1 MQKSIIWERSED
13 WFWIRIG
20 GQSIAASRSSKSEL
34 ILLQNACGEKT
45 QEKGGSNFSQDRFL
59 FYASTKLLLR
69 REGGLS
75 SYEIPLISPGK
86 IRSTASAEKFKLGR
100 RDPWTKENW
109 VRGNT
114 SWLRG
119 GPGEGLNS
127 QFVSAFPHIKDW
139 IRFFAT
145 HLPISNCHLCHCNP
159 FSLSLNRHFRVC
171 WRVPGHNLA
180 VFTQRRITF

>member
-1 MQKSIIWERSED
+1 MQKKHHRGKKRGLILNSNWRSTT
-13 WFWIRIG
+13 
-20 GQSIAASRSSKSEL
+20 AASRSSKSEL

-100 RDPWTKENW
+100 RDPWTKEN
-109 VRGNT
+109 
-114 SWLRG
+114 
-119 GPGEGLNS
+119 
-127 QFVSAFPHIKDW
+127 
-139 IRFFAT
+139 
-145 HLPISNCHLCHCNP
+145 
-159 FSLSLNRHFRVC
+159 
-171 WRVPGHNLA
+171 
-180 VFTQRRITF
+180 